1 MVKAAAAQANTLV
14 ESFGQPIKQYPGQ
27 VQVTRAV
34 KVKAPGKHF
43 NGLTG
48 AEAAADYWVVA
59 TEYTE
64 WHHFERHAKAWG
76 AAHTGPGI
84 RFICDSDAVDDPD
97 HKGFW
102 ATVGLWNRWRHETYK
117 DDREAE
123 KEYLDELPAA
133 PAPVATAASKKK
145 EAGPEIKEY
154 FKLIRTGDRYPL

>member
-1 MVKAAAAQANTLV
+1 MHCSSRWASAFRHGQSCCGAGQHAGRELRAADQAV
-14 ESFGQPIKQYPGQ
+14 PGPGAGHARRQ
-27 VQVTRAV
+27 E
-34 KVKAPGKHF
+34 VKAPGKHF

-64 WHHFERHAKAWG
+64 RHHFERHAKAWG

-123 KEYLDELPAA
+123 KEYLDELHL
-133 PAPVATAASKKK
+133 VRTASQ
-145 EAGPEIKEY
+145 
-154 FKLIRTGDRYPL
+154 DRSI